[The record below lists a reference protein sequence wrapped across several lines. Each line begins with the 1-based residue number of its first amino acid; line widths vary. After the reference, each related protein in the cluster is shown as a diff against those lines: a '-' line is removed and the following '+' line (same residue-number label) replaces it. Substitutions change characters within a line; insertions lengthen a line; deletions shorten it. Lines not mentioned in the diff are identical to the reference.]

1 MIDVKEKGVDE
12 LSEKLKRQAA
22 GFDTFMFQTMDK
34 AVKYVHSQVPPY
46 PPEPPNSTYT
56 RRLLLGKS
64 ITTEVRGIGAE
75 TVGIIGTKIEYA
87 PWVISE
93 DQQAWMHVGR
103 WWTLHQVVRDA
114 TPAVQAFFDREL
126 ARFLK

>member
-1 MIDVKEKGVDE
+1 MIDVKEKGMDE
-12 LSEKLKRQAA
+12 LSDKLKRQAA
-22 GFDTFMFQTMDK
+22 GFDGFMTQTMTK
-34 AVKYVHSQVPPY
+34 AVLYVHSQVPAY
-46 PPEPPNSTYT
+46 PAPPPASTYT
-56 RRLLLGKS
+56 RTGTLGRS
-64 ITTEVRGIGAE
+64 ITTEVRGLGSE
-75 TVGIIGTKIEYA
+75 TVGIIGTNIEYA

-114 TPAVQAFFDREL
+114 TPAVQAFFDREI